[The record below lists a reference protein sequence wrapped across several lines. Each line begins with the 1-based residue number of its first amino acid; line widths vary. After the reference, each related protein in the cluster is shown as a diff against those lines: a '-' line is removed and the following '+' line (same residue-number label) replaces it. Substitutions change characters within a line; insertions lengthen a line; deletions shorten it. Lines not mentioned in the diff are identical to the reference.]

1 MRRTSSASLGTRHRG
16 PLRPDRSTPARPT
29 PPPPPRRTDVSTIT
43 LDRDHLDIRFTVPE
57 RVGGLVKDQRVPVA
71 AIRRVELVQ
80 NPIAATRGW
89 RAPGLAV
96 PGRRKVG
103 HWRGRSGHE
112 LVAIRRGEPAI

>member
-1 MRRTSSASLGTRHRG
+1 M
-16 PLRPDRSTPARPT
+16 
-29 PPPPPRRTDVSTIT
+29 STIT

-57 RVGGLVKDQRVPVA
+57 RVGGLVKGQRVPVA

-112 LVAIRRGEPAI
+112 LVAIRRGEPAIRVHLEGHHFASMLLGTPDAADLAERLADLIGPAADA